1 MLTIINGIIL
11 KGQNLSLF
19 KENILI
25 EDGIIVDIGRDIQEG
40 KLIDAQGCIVSP
52 SFLNAH
58 THIGDSIIK
67 DQGDGLSLGEMVKP
81 PNGIKHIAL
90 EKASDDELI
99 QSMKSSMWDML
110 NSGTTHF
117 IDYREGGIEG
127 VKLLKEASTDIPIN
141 PIILG
146 RDSSFYGE
154 DYNLREVKTNL
165 RKLLKHCDGVGLS
178 GFGEISDEVASVITT
193 ECRKQGKISSI
204 HVAESEHVQFDSLK
218 ETNKTEIE
226 RGINAKFNQIVH
238 FVYPKNNDIDLLANS
253 NTNVTIAP
261 RANATLNLG
270 VVPLC
275 DLLKRGIKP
284 LIGSDNIMLNAPN
297 ILRDLE
303 FTLKIMRAL
312 YNKYVHPKEILKL
325 ATSNGYGKSFSN
337 EFSGKNTGKNETI
350 SLNNSL
356 NHDNILFSNIGK
368 SVIDIGQIPQ
378 LIISKQLSE
387 NPYLSLINRCETKNI
402 LNIINKDIVVDCSA
416 N

>member
-1 MLTIINGIIL
+1 MLTIINGTVL
-11 KGQNLSLF
+11 KGQNLSPV

-25 EDGIIVDIGRDIQEG
+25 DEGIIVDMAKDLKEG
-40 KLIDAQGCIVSP
+40 ELIDASGCIVSP

-81 PNGIKHIAL
+81 PNGIKHLAL
-90 EKASDDELI
+90 EKADDNELI
-99 QSMKSSMWDML
+99 ESMKSSMWDML

-127 VKLLKEASTDIPIN
+127 VKLLKEASSDIPIN

-146 RDSSFYGE
+146 RDSSFFSD
-154 DYNLREVKTNL
+154 DYSLREVKTNL
-165 RKLLKHCDGVGLS
+165 RRLLKYCDGVGLS
-178 GFGEISDEVASVITT
+178 GFGEISDEVASLISG

-204 HVAESEHVQFDSLK
+204 HVAESEDLQFESLK
-218 ETNKTEIE
+218 KTNKTEVE
-226 RGINAKFNQIVH
+226 RAIDANFNQIVH
-238 FVYPKNNDIDLLANS
+238 FVYPKNNDIPLLVNS
-253 NTNVTIAP
+253 NTNLTIAP

-270 VVPLC
+270 FVPLVE
-275 DLLKRGIKP
+275 LLKNGLKP
-284 LIGSDNIMLNAPN
+284 LIGSDNIMLNTPN

-312 YNKYVHPKEILKL
+312 YNKYLSPKEILKL
-325 ATSNGYGKSFSN
+325 ATTNPYFSN
-337 EFSGKNTGKNETI
+337 EFSRDNKNKVI
-350 SLNNSL
+350 SLNNKE
-356 NHDNILFSNIGK
+356 DILFSNINK
-368 SVIDIGQIPQ
+368 SVIGIGQTSQ
-378 LIISKQLSE
+378 LIISKQLSK

-402 LNIINKDIVVDCSA
+402 LNIINKDKVVNCSA